1 MADNSEIAKEIKSS
15 SRLGLFQ
22 RAASYFGFSI
32 KPSEINKD
40 KDDKGREYQLIQTQK
55 LNAFEGKPQ
64 SEALQDIEKIALQD
78 MSSSIQ
84 DLFEAWMND
93 TQNTYANIQ
102 EREDRLNALTY
113 MADNQSYIKAAVVLT
128 ANEVSMVSDN
138 VIFTV
143 LSDDPDWDEQINYL
157 LDKVW
162 KIDEQTIYD
171 LAYDLTLYGE
181 AFQGLEVSSAGIIG
195 MEVLKPNEI
204 VEKMEFKPVEVAN
217 FYAQC
222 QANTGSK
229 GFTANLNQMTQSYMQ
244 TNTNFQFNQNQ
255 KNYISK
261 DELLKDYVENIADVA
276 SNEMFK
282 SHLLGYRLPND
293 TMVAPWQVAHYMIGE
308 HSSEFY
314 PYGCPPLLSCL
325 TAFRQAQRAA
335 GLEDL
340 RKMLSLP
347 FTQYKVKTGGAG
359 MARAFDIVS
368 TVKERF
374 ENVGL
379 TQETAGL
386 EGPSLVSNIWTS
398 DDLVTVETSS
408 AGDAGTSEGTVSEQK
423 YLDSKVGICTF
434 VPRTYIDPNS
444 EGFQMSG
451 VALQQMFAPF
461 RTQVASQRKIIR
473 NVIEDLIERHCAI
486 ANIKVPDYVL
496 TMNVVNPTDTSQ
508 ISTKLQNADAVLDAV
523 AGYLNIEKE
532 KMPADIKKDI
542 LTKYGDLSP
551 EELKKWSETLDRQG
565 EVEPEVEVDQEDAEA
580 GFGDDIGD
588 DIGGGMGDF
597 GGAEDMGGMEEVPA
611 EPTEES
617 AIKQKKNKL
626 VEARYKS
633 FSTDDMIYLITAR
646 KRIWETRGCTR
657 TFVDSDHRLSR
668 ASEDMFKFFEQHRST
683 RHGKKKIKD

>member
-32 KPSEINKD
+32 KPNEINKD

-162 KIDEQTIYD
+162 KIDEQVIYD

-347 FTQYKVKTGGAG
+347 FTQYKVKTGGVG

-408 AGDAGTSEGTVSEQK
+408 ARDAGTSEGTVSEQK

-451 VALQQMFAPF
+451 VALQQMFASF

-508 ISTKLQNADAVLDAV
+508 ISTKLQNADSVLDAV
-523 AGYLNIEKE
+523 ACYLNIEKE
-532 KMPADIKKDI
+532 KLPADIKKDI

-551 EELKKWSETLDRQG
+551 EGLKKWAETLDRQG
-565 EVEPEVEVDQEDAEA
+565 AVEPEVEVDQEDADA
-580 GFGDDIGD
+580 GFGDDIGS
-588 DIGGGMGDF
+588 GMEDF
-597 GGAEDMGGMEEVPA
+597 GGADDMGGMEETPA

-617 AIKQKKNKL
+617 TIKHKKNKL

-646 KRIWETRGCTR
+646 KRIWETKGCTR
-657 TFVDSDHRLSR
+657 TFVDSNHRLSR

-683 RHGKKKIKD
+683 RHGKKKIKG

>member
-32 KPSEINKD
+32 KPNEINKD

-55 LNAFEGKPQ
+55 LNTFEGKPQ

-347 FTQYKVKTGGAG
+347 FTQYKVKTGGVG

-508 ISTKLQNADAVLDAV
+508 ISTKLQNADSVLDAV

-532 KMPADIKKDI
+532 KLPADIKKDI

-551 EELKKWSETLDRQG
+551 EELKKWAETLDRQG
-565 EVEPEVEVDQEDAEA
+565 AVEPEVEVDQEDADA
-580 GFGDDIGD
+580 GFGDDIGS
-588 DIGGGMGDF
+588 GMEDF
-597 GGAEDMGGMEEVPA
+597 GGADDMGGMEETPA

-617 AIKQKKNKL
+617 TIKHKKNKL

-633 FSTDDMIYLITAR
+633 FSTDDMVYLITAR
-646 KRIWETRGCTR
+646 KRIWETKGCTR
-657 TFVDSDHRLSR
+657 TFVDSNHRLSR

-683 RHGKKKIKD
+683 RHGKKKIKG

>member
-40 KDDKGREYQLIQTQK
+40 KDDKDREYQLIQTQK
-55 LNAFEGKPQ
+55 LNAFEGKSQ
-64 SEALQDIEKIALQD
+64 SEALKDIEKIALQD

-162 KIDEQTIYD
+162 KIDEQVIYD

-508 ISTKLQNADAVLDAV
+508 ISTKLQNAESVLDAV
-523 AGYLNIEKE
+523 AGYLNVEKE
-532 KMPADIKKDI
+532 KLPADIKKDI

-551 EELKKWSETLDRQG
+551 EELKKWAETLDRQG
-565 EVEPEVEVDQEDAEA
+565 AVEPEVEVDQEDAEA
-580 GFGDDIGD
+580 GFGDDIE
-588 DIGGGMGDF
+588 GGMGDF
-597 GGAEDMGGMEEVPA
+597 GGAEDMGGMEETPA

-617 AIKQKKNKL
+617 AIKRKKNKL

-668 ASEDMFKFFEQHRST
+668 SSEDMFRFFEQHRST
-683 RHGKKKIKD
+683 RHGKKKIKG

>member
-55 LNAFEGKPQ
+55 LNAFEGKSQ
-64 SEALQDIEKIALQD
+64 SEALKDIEKIALQD

-508 ISTKLQNADAVLDAV
+508 ISTKLQNAESVLDAV
-523 AGYLNIEKE
+523 AGYLNVEKE
-532 KMPADIKKDI
+532 KLPADIKKDI

-551 EELKKWSETLDRQG
+551 EELKKWAETLDRQG
-565 EVEPEVEVDQEDAEA
+565 AVEPEVEVDQEDAEA
-580 GFGDDIGD
+580 GFGDDIE
-588 DIGGGMGDF
+588 GGMGDF
-597 GGAEDMGGMEEVPA
+597 GGVEDMGGMEETSA

-617 AIKQKKNKL
+617 TIKRKKNKL

-668 ASEDMFKFFEQHRST
+668 ASEDMFRFFEQHRST
-683 RHGKKKIKD
+683 RHGKKKIKG

>member
-347 FTQYKVKTGGAG
+347 FTQYKVKTGGVG

-508 ISTKLQNADAVLDAV
+508 ISTKLQNAESVLDAV
-523 AGYLNIEKE
+523 AGYLNVEKE
-532 KMPADIKKDI
+532 KLPADIKKDI

-551 EELKKWSETLDRQG
+551 EELKKWAETLDRQG

-580 GFGDDIGD
+580 GFGDDIE
-588 DIGGGMGDF
+588 GGMGDF
-597 GGAEDMGGMEEVPA
+597 GGADDMGDMEEVPA

-683 RHGKKKIKD
+683 RHGKKKIKG

>member
-55 LNAFEGKPQ
+55 LNAFEGKSQ

-359 MARAFDIVS
+359 IARAFDIVS

-398 DDLVTVETSS
+398 DDLVTVETRS

-508 ISTKLQNADAVLDAV
+508 ISTKLQNADSVLDAV

-532 KMPADIKKDI
+532 KLPADIKKDI

-551 EELKKWSETLDRQG
+551 EELKKWAETLDRQG
-565 EVEPEVEVDQEDAEA
+565 AVEPEVEVDQEDADA
-580 GFGDDIGD
+580 GFGDDIES
-588 DIGGGMGDF
+588 GMEDF
-597 GGAEDMGGMEEVPA
+597 GGADDMGGMEETPA

-617 AIKQKKNKL
+617 TIKHKKNKL

-646 KRIWETRGCTR
+646 KRIWETKGCTR
-657 TFVDSDHRLSR
+657 TFVDSNHRLSR

-683 RHGKKKIKD
+683 RHGKKKIKG

>member
-40 KDDKGREYQLIQTQK
+40 KDDKDREYQLIQTQK
-55 LNAFEGKPQ
+55 LNAFEGKSQ
-64 SEALQDIEKIALQD
+64 SEALQDIERIALQD

-84 DLFEAWMND
+84 ELFEAWMND

-162 KIDEQTIYD
+162 KIDEQVIYD

-359 MARAFDIVS
+359 MARAFDIIS

-508 ISTKLQNADAVLDAV
+508 ISTKLQNAESVLDAV
-523 AGYLNIEKE
+523 AGYLNVEKE
-532 KMPADIKKDI
+532 KLPADIKKDI

-551 EELKKWSETLDRQG
+551 EELKKWAETLDRQG
-565 EVEPEVEVDQEDAEA
+565 AVEPEVEVDQEDAEA
-580 GFGDDIGD
+580 GFGDDIE
-588 DIGGGMGDF
+588 GGMGDF
-597 GGAEDMGGMEEVPA
+597 GGAEDMGGMEEAPT

-657 TFVDSDHRLSR
+657 TFVDSNHRLSM
-668 ASEDMFKFFEQHRST
+668 ASEDMFRFFEQHRST
-683 RHGKKKIKD
+683 RRGKKKIKG

>member
-40 KDDKGREYQLIQTQK
+40 KDDKGREYQLIQTQN

-347 FTQYKVKTGGAG
+347 FTQYKVKTGGVG

-508 ISTKLQNADAVLDAV
+508 ISTKLQNADAVLEAV

-532 KMPADIKKDI
+532 KMPSDIKKDI

-551 EELKKWSETLDRQG
+551 EELKKWAETLDRQG

-580 GFGDDIGD
+580 GFGDDIG
-588 DIGGGMGDF
+588 GGMGDL
-597 GGAEDMGGMEEVPA
+597 GGMEEAPA

-617 AIKQKKNKL
+617 TIKQKKNKL

-633 FSTDDMIYLITAR
+633 FSTEDMVYLITAR
-646 KRIWETRGCTR
+646 KRIWETSKCTR

-683 RHGKKKIKD
+683 HHGKKKIKG

>member
-55 LNAFEGKPQ
+55 LNAFEGKSQ

-276 SNEMFK
+276 SNEIFK

-551 EELKKWSETLDRQG
+551 EELKKWVETLDRQG

-580 GFGDDIGD
+580 GFGDDIE
-588 DIGGGMGDF
+588 GGMGDF
-597 GGAEDMGGMEEVPA
+597 GGADDMGGMEEAPA

-683 RHGKKKIKD
+683 RHGKKKIKG

>member
-55 LNAFEGKPQ
+55 LNAFEGKSQ
-64 SEALQDIEKIALQD
+64 SDALKDIEKIALQD

-508 ISTKLQNADAVLDAV
+508 ISTKLQNAESVLDAV
-523 AGYLNIEKE
+523 AGYLNVEKE
-532 KMPADIKKDI
+532 KLPADIKKDI

-551 EELKKWSETLDRQG
+551 EELKKWAETLDRQG

-580 GFGDDIGD
+580 GFGDDIEGE
-588 DIGGGMGDF
+588 MGDF
-597 GGAEDMGGMEEVPA
+597 GGAEDMGGMEEAPTG
-611 EPTEES
+611 PTEES
-617 AIKQKKNKL
+617 AIKRKKNKL

-683 RHGKKKIKD
+683 RHGKKKIKG

>member
-55 LNAFEGKPQ
+55 LNAFEGKSQ

-162 KIDEQTIYD
+162 KIDEQVIYD

-359 MARAFDIVS
+359 TARAFDIVS

-508 ISTKLQNADAVLDAV
+508 ISTKLQNAESVLDAV
-523 AGYLNIEKE
+523 AGYLNVEKE
-532 KMPADIKKDI
+532 KLPADIKKDI

-551 EELKKWSETLDRQG
+551 EELKKWAETLDRQG
-565 EVEPEVEVDQEDAEA
+565 TVEPEVEVDQEDAEA
-580 GFGDDIGD
+580 GFGDDIE
-588 DIGGGMGDF
+588 GGMGDF
-597 GGAEDMGGMEEVPA
+597 GGVEDMGGMEETSA

-617 AIKQKKNKL
+617 TIKRKKNKL

-668 ASEDMFKFFEQHRST
+668 ASEDMFRFFEQHRST
-683 RHGKKKIKD
+683 RHGKKKIKG

>member
-40 KDDKGREYQLIQTQK
+40 KDDKDREYQIIQTQK
-55 LNAFEGKPQ
+55 LNAFEGKSQ
-64 SEALQDIEKIALQD
+64 SEALKDIEKIALQD

-508 ISTKLQNADAVLDAV
+508 ISTKLQNAESVLDAV
-523 AGYLNIEKE
+523 AGYLNVEKE
-532 KMPADIKKDI
+532 KLPADIKKDI

-551 EELKKWSETLDRQG
+551 EELKKWAETLDRQG
-565 EVEPEVEVDQEDAEA
+565 AVEPEVEVDQEDAEA
-580 GFGDDIGD
+580 GFGDDIE
-588 DIGGGMGDF
+588 GGMGDF
-597 GGAEDMGGMEEVPA
+597 GGSEDMGGMEETPA

-617 AIKQKKNKL
+617 AIKRKKNKL

-668 ASEDMFKFFEQHRST
+668 SSEDMFRFFEQHRST
-683 RHGKKKIKD
+683 RHGKKKIKG

>member
-40 KDDKGREYQLIQTQK
+40 KDDKGREYQIIQTQK

-508 ISTKLQNADAVLDAV
+508 ISTKLQNAESVLDAV
-523 AGYLNIEKE
+523 AGYLNVEKE
-532 KMPADIKKDI
+532 KLPADIKKDI

-551 EELKKWSETLDRQG
+551 EELKKWAETLDRQG

-580 GFGDDIGD
+580 GFGDDIE
-588 DIGGGMGDF
+588 GGMGDF
-597 GGAEDMGGMEEVPA
+597 GGVEDMGGMEETPA

-617 AIKQKKNKL
+617 AIKRKKNKL

-683 RHGKKKIKD
+683 RHGKKKIKG

>member
-55 LNAFEGKPQ
+55 LNAFEGKSQ

-157 LDKVW
+157 LDKIW

-386 EGPSLVSNIWTS
+386 EGPSLVSTIWTS

-508 ISTKLQNADAVLDAV
+508 ISTKLQNAESVLDAV
-523 AGYLNIEKE
+523 AGYLNVEKE
-532 KMPADIKKDI
+532 KLPADIKKDI

-551 EELKKWSETLDRQG
+551 EELKKWAETLDRQG

-580 GFGDDIGD
+580 GFGDDIE
-588 DIGGGMGDF
+588 GGMEDF
-597 GGAEDMGGMEEVPA
+597 GVGDDMGGMEEASA

-617 AIKQKKNKL
+617 TIKRKKNKL

-683 RHGKKKIKD
+683 RHGKKKIKG

>member
-40 KDDKGREYQLIQTQK
+40 KDDKGREYQLIQTQR
-55 LNAFEGKPQ
+55 LNAFEGKSQ

-162 KIDEQTIYD
+162 KIDEQVIYD

-508 ISTKLQNADAVLDAV
+508 ISTKLQNAESVLDAV
-523 AGYLNIEKE
+523 AGYLNVEKE
-532 KMPADIKKDI
+532 KLPADIKKDI

-551 EELKKWSETLDRQG
+551 EELKKWAETLDRQG
-565 EVEPEVEVDQEDAEA
+565 TVEPEVEVDQEDAEA
-580 GFGDDIGD
+580 GFGDDIE
-588 DIGGGMGDF
+588 GGMGDF
-597 GGAEDMGGMEEVPA
+597 GGAEDMGGMEETSA

-617 AIKQKKNKL
+617 TIKRKKNKL

-668 ASEDMFKFFEQHRST
+668 ASEDMFRFFEQHRST
-683 RHGKKKIKD
+683 RHGKKKIKG

>member
-55 LNAFEGKPQ
+55 LNAFEGKSQ
-64 SEALQDIEKIALQD
+64 SDALKDIEKIALQD

-508 ISTKLQNADAVLDAV
+508 ISTKLQNAESVLDAV
-523 AGYLNIEKE
+523 AGYLNVEKE
-532 KMPADIKKDI
+532 KLPADIKKDI

-551 EELKKWSETLDRQG
+551 EELKKWAETLDRQG

-580 GFGDDIGD
+580 GFGDDIG
-588 DIGGGMGDF
+588 GGMRDF
-597 GGAEDMGGMEEVPA
+597 GGADDMGGMEEVPA

-617 AIKQKKNKL
+617 AIKRKKNKL

-683 RHGKKKIKD
+683 RHGKKKIKG

>member
-55 LNAFEGKPQ
+55 LNAFEGKSQ

-508 ISTKLQNADAVLDAV
+508 ISTKLQNADAVLEAV

-532 KMPADIKKDI
+532 KIPADIKKDI

-551 EELKKWSETLDRQG
+551 EELKKWAETLDRQG

-580 GFGDDIGD
+580 GFGDDIE
-588 DIGGGMGDF
+588 GGMGDF
-597 GGAEDMGGMEEVPA
+597 GGAEDMGGMEEVPT

-683 RHGKKKIKD
+683 RHGKKKIKG

>member
-40 KDDKGREYQLIQTQK
+40 KDDKDREYQLIQTQK
-55 LNAFEGKPQ
+55 LNAFEGKSQ
-64 SEALQDIEKIALQD
+64 SDALKDIEKIALQD

-508 ISTKLQNADAVLDAV
+508 ISTKLQNAESVLDAV
-523 AGYLNIEKE
+523 AGYLNVEKE
-532 KMPADIKKDI
+532 KLPADIKKDI

-551 EELKKWSETLDRQG
+551 EELKKWAETLDRQG

-580 GFGDDIGD
+580 GFGDDIE
-588 DIGGGMGDF
+588 GGMGDF
-597 GGAEDMGGMEEVPA
+597 GGAEDMGSMEEAPA

-617 AIKQKKNKL
+617 VLKQKKNKL

-668 ASEDMFKFFEQHRST
+668 ASEDMFRFFEQHRST
-683 RHGKKKIKD
+683 RHGKKKIKG

>member
-347 FTQYKVKTGGAG
+347 FTQYKVKTGGVG

-408 AGDAGTSEGTVSEQK
+408 AGDAGTSEGTVNEQK

-508 ISTKLQNADAVLDAV
+508 ISTKLQNAESVLDAV
-523 AGYLNIEKE
+523 AGYLNVEKE
-532 KMPADIKKDI
+532 KLPADIKKDI

-551 EELKKWSETLDRQG
+551 EELKKWAETLDHQG

-580 GFGDDIGD
+580 GFGDDIG
-588 DIGGGMGDF
+588 GGMEDF
-597 GGAEDMGGMEEVPA
+597 GGADDMGDMEEVPA

-646 KRIWETRGCTR
+646 KRIWETKGCTR
-657 TFVDSDHRLSR
+657 TFVDSNHRLSR
-668 ASEDMFKFFEQHRST
+668 SSEDMFKFFEQHRST
-683 RHGKKKIKD
+683 RHGKKKIKG

>member
-347 FTQYKVKTGGAG
+347 FTQYKVKTGGVG

-408 AGDAGTSEGTVSEQK
+408 AGDAGTSEGTVNEQK

-508 ISTKLQNADAVLDAV
+508 ISTKLQNAESVLDAV
-523 AGYLNIEKE
+523 AGYLNVEKE
-532 KMPADIKKDI
+532 KLPADIKKDI

-551 EELKKWSETLDRQG
+551 EELKKWAETLDHQG

-580 GFGDDIGD
+580 GFGDDIG
-588 DIGGGMGDF
+588 GGMEDF
-597 GGAEDMGGMEEVPA
+597 GGADDMGDMEEVPA

-646 KRIWETRGCTR
+646 KRIWETKGCTR
-657 TFVDSDHRLSR
+657 TFVDSNHRLSR

-683 RHGKKKIKD
+683 RHGKKKIKG

>member
-55 LNAFEGKPQ
+55 LNAFEGKSQ

-508 ISTKLQNADAVLDAV
+508 ISTKLQNAESVLDAV
-523 AGYLNIEKE
+523 AGYLNVEKE
-532 KMPADIKKDI
+532 KLPADIKKDI

-551 EELKKWSETLDRQG
+551 EELKKWAETLDRQG
-565 EVEPEVEVDQEDAEA
+565 AVEPEVEVDQEDAEA
-580 GFGDDIGD
+580 GFGDDIE
-588 DIGGGMGDF
+588 GGMGDF
-597 GGAEDMGGMEEVPA
+597 GGAEDMGGMEEAPA

-617 AIKQKKNKL
+617 VIKQKKNKL

-683 RHGKKKIKD
+683 RHGKKKIKG

>member
-55 LNAFEGKPQ
+55 LNAFEGKSQ

-398 DDLVTVETSS
+398 DDLVTVETNS

-508 ISTKLQNADAVLDAV
+508 ISTKLQNAESVLDAV
-523 AGYLNIEKE
+523 AGYLNVEKE
-532 KMPADIKKDI
+532 KLPADIKKDI

-551 EELKKWSETLDRQG
+551 EELKKWAETLDR
-565 EVEPEVEVDQEDAEA
+565 
-580 GFGDDIGD
+580 
-588 DIGGGMGDF
+588 
-597 GGAEDMGGMEEVPA
+597 
-611 EPTEES
+611 
-617 AIKQKKNKL
+617 
-626 VEARYKS
+626 
-633 FSTDDMIYLITAR
+633 
-646 KRIWETRGCTR
+646 
-657 TFVDSDHRLSR
+657 
-668 ASEDMFKFFEQHRST
+668 
-683 RHGKKKIKD
+683 

>member
-40 KDDKGREYQLIQTQK
+40 KDDKDREYQLIQTQK
-55 LNAFEGKPQ
+55 LNAFEGKSQ

-204 VEKMEFKPVEVAN
+204 VEKMEFKPVEVTN

-508 ISTKLQNADAVLDAV
+508 ISTKLQNAESVLDAV
-523 AGYLNIEKE
+523 AGYLNVEKE
-532 KMPADIKKDI
+532 KLPADIKKDI

-551 EELKKWSETLDRQG
+551 EELKKWAETLDRQG
-565 EVEPEVEVDQEDAEA
+565 TVEPEVEVDQEDAEA
-580 GFGDDIGD
+580 GFGDDV
-588 DIGGGMGDF
+588 
-597 GGAEDMGGMEEVPA
+597 EGGMEEAPA

-617 AIKQKKNKL
+617 VIKQKKNKL

-668 ASEDMFKFFEQHRST
+668 ASEDMFRFFEQHRST
-683 RHGKKKIKD
+683 RHGKKKIKG

>member
-157 LDKVW
+157 LDKIW

-347 FTQYKVKTGGAG
+347 FTQYKVKTGGVG

-508 ISTKLQNADAVLDAV
+508 ISTKLQNAESVLGAV
-523 AGYLNIEKE
+523 AGYLNVEKE
-532 KMPADIKKDI
+532 KLPADIKKDI

-551 EELKKWSETLDRQG
+551 EELKKWAETLDRQG

-580 GFGDDIGD
+580 GFGDDIG
-588 DIGGGMGDF
+588 GGMEDF
-597 GGAEDMGGMEEVPA
+597 GGADDMGDMEEVPA

-646 KRIWETRGCTR
+646 KRIWETKGCTR
-657 TFVDSDHRLSR
+657 TFVDSNHRLSR

-683 RHGKKKIKD
+683 RHGKKKIKG

>member
-55 LNAFEGKPQ
+55 LNAFEGKSQ

-128 ANEVSMVSDN
+128 ATEVSMVSDN

-508 ISTKLQNADAVLDAV
+508 ISTKLQNAESVLDAV
-523 AGYLNIEKE
+523 AGYLNVEKE
-532 KMPADIKKDI
+532 KLPADIKKDI

-551 EELKKWSETLDRQG
+551 EELKKWAETLDRQG

-580 GFGDDIGD
+580 GFGDDIE
-588 DIGGGMGDF
+588 GGMGDF
-597 GGAEDMGGMEEVPA
+597 GGADDMGGMEEVPA

-617 AIKQKKNKL
+617 AIKRKKNKL

-683 RHGKKKIKD
+683 RHGKKKIKG

>member
-102 EREDRLNALTY
+102 ERGDRLNALTY

-347 FTQYKVKTGGAG
+347 FTQYKVKTGGVG

-408 AGDAGTSEGTVSEQK
+408 AGDAGTSEGTVNEQK

-508 ISTKLQNADAVLDAV
+508 ISTKLQNAESVLDAV
-523 AGYLNIEKE
+523 AGYLNVEKE
-532 KMPADIKKDI
+532 KLPADIKKDI

-551 EELKKWSETLDRQG
+551 EELKKWAETLDHQG

-580 GFGDDIGD
+580 GFGDDIG
-588 DIGGGMGDF
+588 GGMEDF
-597 GGAEDMGGMEEVPA
+597 GGADDMGDMEEVPA

-646 KRIWETRGCTR
+646 KRIWETKGCTR
-657 TFVDSDHRLSR
+657 TFVDSNHRLSR

-683 RHGKKKIKD
+683 RHGKKKIKG